1 MRITKSAT
9 LIFIITNF
17 GVKEPDLK
25 TALFISKR
33 LIRERRKGLTFS
45 RPVNRI
51 VIAGIALS
59 ITVMILAFAILTG
72 FKKEIRN
79 KIAGF
84 SGHIQVLN
92 FDSNY
97 SFETAPISSEQE
109 FVSRLREAR
118 GFNHI
123 HVFATKAGIIKTDD
137 NIQGVVLKG
146 VGPDYN
152 WEFFAKN
159 LVEGSILNLNDST
172 VSNGVIISGSLS
184 SLLSLNV
191 GDDFAMYFVQEP
203 PRMRR
208 FTVEGIYETSVEA
221 MDKIYIFGD
230 LGHIRRLNGWDE
242 GQVSGF
248 EVFIDNF
255 NDLERMSLIVRDA
268 IGYKFEEGQEKLKV
282 TNLRMKYPQILDWLN
297 FQDTNVIVIVVLMLL
312 VAAFTMIS
320 GLLILILEKTNMI
333 GILKAL
339 GSDNRLIQKI
349 FLNQAFYIIVTGLL
363 WGNVIGCS
371 LAFLQK
377 KFELMSLNPSSYYL
391 TTVPI
396 NLDILH
402 VILLNVGTIAI
413 ILLMLLI
420 PSRLVSSIS
429 PVRAIK
435 FD

>member
-1 MRITKSAT
+1 M
-9 LIFIITNF
+9 
-17 GVKEPDLK
+17 
-25 TALFISKR
+25 
-33 LIRERRKGLTFS
+33 TFS

-72 FKKEIRN
+72 FKQEIRN

-97 SFETAPISSEQE
+97 SFETAPISSEQD
-109 FVSRLREAR
+109 FISALDDHKGIV
-118 GFNHI
+118 NI
-123 HVFATKAGIIKTDD
+123 QVFATKAGIIKTGE

-146 VGPDYN
+146 VGTDYD
-152 WEFFAKN
+152 WRFFRKN
-159 LVEGSILNLNDST
+159 LVEGSVLSLNDSLR
-172 VSNGVIISGSLS
+172 SDGVIISKSISGM
-184 SLLSLNV
+184 LNLELD
-191 GDDFAMYFVQEP
+191 DDFAMYFVQDP
-203 PRMRR
+203 PRVRK
-208 FTVEGIYETSVEA
+208 FTVKGIYETSVEL
-221 MDKIYIFGD
+221 MDEMYILGD
-230 LGHIRRLNGWDE
+230 IKHIRRLNGWEED
-242 GQVSGF
+242 QVSGF
-248 EVFIDNF
+248 EIFISNF
-255 NDLERMSLIVRDA
+255 NDITQISFDTREA
-268 IGYKFEEGQEKLKV
+268 IGYQFDENQEKLKV
-282 TNLRMKYPQILDWLN
+282 TNLRIKYPQILDWLN

-339 GSDNRLIQKI
+339 GSDNKLIQKI
-349 FLNQAFYIIVTGLL
+349 FLSQAAYITGTGLL
-363 WGNVIGCS
+363 WGNITGYG
-371 LAFLQK
+371 LALAQK
-377 KFELMSLNPSSYYL
+377 KFQLISLDPSSYYL
-391 TTVPI
+391 TTVPVNI
-396 NLDILH
+396 DILH
-402 VILLNVGTIAI
+402 IISLNLGTISI

>member
-1 MRITKSAT
+1 M
-9 LIFIITNF
+9 
-17 GVKEPDLK
+17 K
-25 TALFISKR
+25 TAFFISKR

-72 FKKEIRN
+72 FKQEIRN

-97 SFETAPISSEQE
+97 SFETAPISSDQE
-109 FVSRLREAR
+109 FVSKLNDYK
-118 GFNHI
+118 GFKSI
-123 HVFATKAGIIKTDD
+123 HVFATKAGIIKTDE

-146 VGPDYN
+146 VGTDYN
-152 WEFFAKN
+152 WDFFANN
-159 LVEGSILNLNDST
+159 LVEGSILNLSDST
-172 VSNGVIISGSLS
+172 VSNGVIISRSLS

-191 GDDFAMYFVQEP
+191 GDDFAMYFVQDP

-208 FTVEGIYETSVEA
+208 FTVKGIYETSVEA

-230 LGHIRRLNGWDE
+230 IGHIRRLNGWSQN
-242 GQVSGF
+242 QVSGF
-248 EVFIDNF
+248 EIFIDNF
-255 NDLERMSLIVRDA
+255 NELDKMSFIVRDA
-268 IGYKFEEGQEKLKV
+268 IGYNFEEDQEKLKV
-282 TNLRMKYPQILDWLN
+282 TNLRMKYPQILDWLS

-312 VAAFTMIS
+312 VAAITMIS

-349 FLNQAFYIIVTGLL
+349 FLNQALYIIVTGLL
-363 WGNVIGCS
+363 WGNIIGCT
-371 LAFLQK
+371 LAILQK

-402 VILLNVGTIAI
+402 ILLLNLGTISI